1 MNKNQKGKY
10 EFTFDIKEKSY
21 DNKLYYSWNYQE
33 YIKENIRKGGLQ
45 TFEKIK
51 QQMIIDLDKR
61 DVILEDV
68 NSKKIYCT

>member
-21 DNKLYYSWNYQE
+21 DYKLYYSWNCQE

-45 TFEKIK
+45 TFEEIK
-51 QQMIIDLDKR
+51 QQMK
-61 DVILEDV
+61 
-68 NSKKIYCT
+68 